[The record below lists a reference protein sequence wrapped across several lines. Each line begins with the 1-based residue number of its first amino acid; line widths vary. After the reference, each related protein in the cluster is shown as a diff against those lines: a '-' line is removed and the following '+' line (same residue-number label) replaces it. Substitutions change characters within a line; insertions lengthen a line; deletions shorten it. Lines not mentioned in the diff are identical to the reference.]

1 VFPNAVNM
9 PIGKFPDGVNVP
21 IGKSQVLK
29 PSFILGQL
37 AMGSV
42 GDDYRC
48 PLCGRTGMGGYS
60 MDGVNFPVCTA
71 GTYNCVDKISGGS
84 WPTKIVANG
93 LFAILGKRMPFSYEF
108 VYEVADFLCH
118 RP

>member
-1 VFPNAVNM
+1 
-9 PIGKFPDGVNVP
+9 
-21 IGKSQVLK
+21 
-29 PSFILGQL
+29 
-37 AMGSV
+37 
-42 GDDYRC
+42 
-48 PLCGRTGMGGYS
+48 MGGYA

-71 GTYNCVDKISGGS
+71 GIYNCMDKISGGS

-108 VYEVADFLCH
+108 VYEVADFLCR